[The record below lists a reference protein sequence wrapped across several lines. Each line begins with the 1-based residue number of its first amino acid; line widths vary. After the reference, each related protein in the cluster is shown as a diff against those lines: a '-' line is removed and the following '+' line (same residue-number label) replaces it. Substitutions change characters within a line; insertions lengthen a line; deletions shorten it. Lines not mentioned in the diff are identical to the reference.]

1 MTNLPP
7 NHIPFAAFDCAD
19 MVTLCEVSLN
29 MYKTECSCDN
39 CFVALL
45 FNCLNGYGILEAEQR
60 AEFVGHVLNAS
71 CPPEFAG
78 FIRGVMKQP
87 SSPMMFDSDRL
98 SHLQDLRVRFKLFGV
113 NMGCNT
119 RNNPQTKR
127 VLDKFNSFLSIL
139 NDYEL

>member
-1 MTNLPP
+1 MANLPP

-39 CFVALL
+39 CFAALL

-71 CPPEFAG
+71 SPPEIAG
-78 FIRGVMKQP
+78 FIRRVLRSMLP
-87 SSPMMFDSDRL
+87 DPDRL
-98 SHLQDLRVRFKLFGV
+98 TYLQDLRVRFKLFGV

-119 RNNPQTKR
+119 TNNPQTKR
-127 VLDKFNSFLSIL
+127 VLDKFVSHL
-139 NDYEL
+139 

>member
-1 MTNLPP
+1 MANLPP

-39 CFVALL
+39 CFAALL

-71 CPPEFAG
+71 CPPEITG
-78 FIRGVMKQP
+78 FIRSVLKAT
-87 SSPMMFDSDRL
+87 SPDPDRWSPFNSL
-98 SHLQDLRVRFKLFGV
+98 THLQDLRDRFKIFGV
-113 NMGCNT
+113 NMRCNT
-119 RNNPQTKR
+119 ANNPQTKR
-127 VLDKFNSFLSIL
+127 VLDKFVSHLTF
-139 NDYEL
+139 